1 MGSRPTVPRAICRK
15 FWRFVGE
22 GLSTEAAAAA
32 AGVSAGTAR
41 GWFRDSGGM
50 PPLDLCEL
58 SGRFLTMPEREE
70 IAIGH
75 GSGLGVREIA
85 RSIGR
90 APSTVS
96 RELRRNPTS
105 GHGAPSYRATLAQFK
120 ADERARRPKIGKL
133 KTDPRLLNVV
143 QGMLKKY
150 MSPEQITGRLPI
162 EFPDDASMRISH
174 EAIYQALYIYPRG
187 LLQRELTKCL
197 RTGRSLRKP
206 RRRVDGRRTRIKDMV
221 MIADRPA
228 EVEDR
233 AVPGDWEG
241 DLITG
246 TENKSAIGTLVER
259 TTRFTLLL
267 HLPNGHGAEALQAA
281 IAATMTELPAHL
293 RRSLTWDQGIEMAN
307 HAAIS
312 VAADLDIYFC
322 NPHSPWQRGT
332 NENTN
337 GLLRQYFPKGTNLNA
352 HTPERLAAVAEQ
364 LNARPRKIHGF
375 RTPAEVLA
383 PLLQTGSVATTS

>member
-1 MGSRPTVPRAICRK
+1 MGSRPTVPRTVCRK

-22 GLSTEAAAAA
+22 GLSTADAAAA
-32 AGVSAGTAR
+32 AGVSEGTAA
-41 GWFRDSGGM
+41 GWFRNSGGM

-58 SGRFLTMPEREE
+58 SGRYLTMPEREE
-70 IAIGH
+70 IAIAH

-90 APSTVS
+90 HPSTVS

-105 GHGAPSYRATLAQFK
+105 GHGGPLYRATLAQFK
-120 ADERARRPKIGKL
+120 ADQRARRPKTGKL
-133 KTDPRLLNVV
+133 CADPGLRDVV
-143 QGMLKKY
+143 QGMLEKK
-150 MSPEQITGRLPI
+150 MSPEQITGRLLI
-162 EFPDDASMRISH
+162 EFPDDASMRISP

-187 LLQRELTKCL
+187 LLRRDLTKCL

-233 AVPGDWEG
+233 AIPGDWEG

-267 HLPNGHGAEALQAA
+267 HLPNGHGAEALHTA
-281 IAATMTELPAHL
+281 ITTTMAGLPAQL
-293 RRSLTWDQGIEMAN
+293 CRSLTWDQGIEMAK
-307 HAAIS
+307 HADIS
-312 VAADLDIYFC
+312 IATDLDIYFC
-322 NPHSPWQRGT
+322 DPHSPWQRGT

-337 GLLRQYFPKGTNLNA
+337 GLLRQYFPKGTNLSL
-352 HTPERLAAVAEQ
+352 HTPEHLAAVVEQ
-364 LNARPRKIHGF
+364 LNARPRKVLGF
-375 RTPAEVLA
+375 RTPAEAMA